1 MPSIKE
7 KAMLAS
13 VSIGVWTA
21 SKYDK
26 KATQDVMDIHGAID
40 AGRFS
45 KHLISKSHLDE
56 IQSLVSEARKFH
68 AENTLPWGKKER
80 LLPSDNYM
88 KYTSKMSY
96 FRSEFDR
103 LKQDFIHNYKYM
115 ITEARASLGSL
126 YNENDYPSDIADKF
140 YFNVQIW
147 PVQDENDFRV
157 ALSDSEV
164 ERIKKSVSKEIEE
177 RTVAANR
184 NIYARIAS
192 HLQRMKERLG
202 NENGRLH
209 DTVMEYAKELS
220 EMLPRMNV
228 TQDPEIDR
236 ICQQLGELYMDTDVI
251 RKNPDLRR
259 DAADKANR
267 ILQDMESILGPVDQ
281 IIKEDREAQKES
293 KMDEA
298 A

>member
-21 SKYDK
+21 SKHDK
-26 KATQDVMDIHGAID
+26 KATQDVHDIHGAIN
-40 AGRFS
+40 AGRFN
-45 KHLISKSHLDE
+45 KRLISKNHLHDL
-56 IQSLVSEARKFH
+56 QTLVSEIRKFH
-68 AENTLPWGKKER
+68 TDNTLPWGKRGER

-96 FRSEFDR
+96 YRSEFDR
-103 LKQDFIHNYKYM
+103 LKQEFLDNYKYM
-115 ITEARASLGSL
+115 ITEARATLGSL
-126 YNENDYPSDIADKF
+126 YNDKDYPEDVSSKF
-140 YFNVQIW
+140 YFSVQIM

-164 ERIKKSVSKEIEE
+164 ERIKKSVSKEIED
-177 RTVAANR
+177 RVAMANR

-202 NENGRLH
+202 NDKGRLY
-209 DTVMEYAKELS
+209 DTVMEHAKELS
-220 EMLPRMNV
+220 ELLPRLNV
-228 TQDPEIDR
+228 TRDPEIDN
-236 ICQQLGELYMDTDVI
+236 ICRQLGDLYMDTDTI
-251 RKNPDLRR
+251 RKNPELRKG
-259 DAADKANR
+259 AAIKANQ
-267 ILQDMESILGPVDQ
+267 ILKDMEAIIGPVDRL
-281 IIKEDREAQKES
+281 IMEDRNSQVE
-293 KMDEA
+293 EA